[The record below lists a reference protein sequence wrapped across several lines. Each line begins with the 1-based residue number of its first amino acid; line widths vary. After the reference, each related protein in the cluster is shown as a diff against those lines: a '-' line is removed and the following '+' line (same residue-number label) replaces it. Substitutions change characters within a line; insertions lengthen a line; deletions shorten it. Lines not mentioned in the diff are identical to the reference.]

1 MSKNKKINK
10 YKRMKR
16 TLVMGASSGIV
27 AGMILMGSARTVLA
41 ETAENFIPAYSQNTT
56 VKGMHLLRRSN
67 SPARINTLAGSFGLN
82 SDEVKKELKSGKT
95 MKQVLQENGVD
106 TTLLHKVFKNSG
118 RKHHNKNS

>member
-1 MSKNKKINK
+1 
-10 YKRMKR
+10 MKR

-56 VKGMHLLRRSN
+56 VKGMHLLRRWN
-67 SPARINTLAGSFGLN
+67 SPSKINSLVGSLGLN
-82 SDEVKKELKSGKT
+82 SNEVKQELKSGKT
-95 MKQVLQENGVD
+95 LKQILQENGID
-106 TTLLHKVFKNSG
+106 TTLLHRAFGNFD